1 MIQTHQNWCMNK
13 LLLADKSVLMKE
25 KLGKAWVAHT
35 LLLLLVIITIITT
48 IIIIFITSMQG
59 IYNYICL
66 TNQVS
71 MVYSV
76 AAALYLQY
84 MLQVMLFPMLN
95 ILYFYISTFQRM
107 CAVSI
112 MAVLCSSL
120 MS

>member
-1 MIQTHQNWCMNK
+1 MNK
-13 LLLADKSVLMKE
+13 LLLADKSMLMNE
-25 KLGKAWVAHT
+25 KLEKAWVAHK
-35 LLLLLVIITIITT
+35 LLLLLVIITIITL
-48 IIIIFITSMQG
+48 IIIFITFMQS
-59 IYNYICL
+59 IYNYICV

-76 AAALYLQY
+76 AAALCLQY

-95 ILYFYISTFQRM
+95 ILYFHISTFQRM

-112 MAVLCSSL
+112 MAVLCSSV

>member
-35 LLLLLVIITIITT
+35 LLLLLVIITT
-48 IIIIFITSMQG
+48 IIIIFITFMQG
-59 IYNYICL
+59 IYNYICV

-71 MVYSV
+71 MAYSV

>member
-1 MIQTHQNWCMNK
+1 MIQTHQNWCKNK

-25 KLGKAWVAHT
+25 KLRKAWVART
-35 LLLLLVIITIITT
+35 LLLFIITIT
-48 IIIIFITSMQG
+48 IIIIFITFMQG
-59 IYNYICL
+59 IYNYIYV
-66 TNQVS
+66 TNPIS

-76 AAALYLQY
+76 APAPYLQY

>member
-1 MIQTHQNWCMNK
+1 
-13 LLLADKSVLMKE
+13 
-25 KLGKAWVAHT
+25 VAHT
-35 LLLLLVIITIITT
+35 LLLVIITII
-48 IIIIFITSMQG
+48 IIIFITFMQG
-59 IYNYICL
+59 IYNYIHV

-76 AAALYLQY
+76 AAVLYLQY

-95 ILYFYISTFQRM
+95 ILYFYISTFKRM

-120 MS
+120 TS